1 MEFSYLNA
9 FVVLEV
15 IQGFHLV
22 HDFLRNQNQLNVLRA
37 IKGCEFTI

>member
-15 IQGFHLV
+15 IQGFLV